1 MPKYVRKIFKPSV
14 FKNGKGLSSNT
25 EEALMYVAKVGAMS
39 KKLWDQEFSKGSRCW
54 KNKQLRILIKND
66 LLKPHNCQLDKI
78 YVLGEKGKAFA
89 RENNWSLVDPVLA
102 NQIVHD
108 ETIGHGLLRLERS
121 AIGKNWMI
129 EREIKSSSRD
139 TLIIEKDSERR
150 KYPDAIFQAFMG
162 GEFCHSALEYE
173 RTGKTSARYRS
184 ILWSYSKLQALSLVL
199 FIVEEESI
207 KKRIEKAIRHLG
219 VYSILERIGYMN
231 VRDWRENPI
240 EAPIEIYNAKTSFK
254 KLSLIK

>member
-66 LLKPHNCQLDKI
+66 LLKPHNCQLGKI
-78 YVLGEKGKAFA
+78 YVLGERGKTFA
-89 RENNWSLVDPVLA
+89 RENNWKLVDPVLA

-108 ETIGHGLLRLERS
+108 ETVGHGLLRLERR
-121 AIGKNWMI
+121 AICKIWRI
-129 EREIKSSSRD
+129 EREIKKTFRD
-139 TLIIEKDSERR
+139 SLIIEKDSDRR

-162 GEFCHSALEYE
+162 GEFRHTALEYE
-173 RTGKTSARYRS
+173 RTGKSSTRYRS
-184 ILWSYSKLQALSLVL
+184 ILWSYDKLRVFSLIL

-207 KKRIEKAIRHLG
+207 KKRIKKAIRHLG
-219 VYSILERIGYMN
+219 VYSILERVGYMN
-231 VRDWRENPI
+231 ARDWRENPL
-240 EAPIEIYNAKTSFK
+240 EAPIEIYNGTTSFR
-254 KLSLIK
+254 KLSLIE